1 MENLLSLSFIGF
13 NGMKS
18 FLLFLSNPIPHHSV
32 KVLFPD
38 YVAAAFSV
46 GGVVCADKKVF

>member
-1 MENLLSLSFIGF
+1 MGC
-13 NGMKS
+13 KS
-18 FLLFLSNPIPHHSV
+18 FLLFFLPLIPNHSV

-46 GGVVCADKKVF
+46 GGVVCAGKKVF

>member
-1 MENLLSLSFIGF
+1 MGC
-13 NGMKS
+13 KS
-18 FLLFLSNPIPHHSV
+18 FPIISSQPIPHHSV

-46 GGVVCADKKVF
+46 GGVVCAGKKVV